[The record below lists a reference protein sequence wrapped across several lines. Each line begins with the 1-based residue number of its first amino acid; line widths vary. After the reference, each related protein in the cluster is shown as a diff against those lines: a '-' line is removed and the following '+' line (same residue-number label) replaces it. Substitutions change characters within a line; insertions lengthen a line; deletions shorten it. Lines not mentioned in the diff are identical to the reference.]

1 MQLRLEFMEEKDG
14 RRAKQLPRWER
25 LAESARLEAAKR
37 LAHLI
42 ARMLAAGRVGA
53 VNDE

>member
-1 MQLRLEFMEEKDG
+1 MQLRLEFLEEKDG

-37 LAHLI
+37 LAPD
-42 ARMLAAGRVGA
+42 RPDVGGGPGRGGKR
-53 VNDE
+53 

>member
-1 MQLRLEFMEEKDG
+1 MQLRLEFLEEKDG
-14 RRAKQLPRWER
+14 RRTKQLPRWER
-25 LAESARLEAAKR
+25 IAESARLEAAKR

-53 VNDE
+53 INDE